1 MNYSLHPF
9 PNQPQ
14 AFDESPRDPD
24 PDIRKVLASR
34 PRQHNEQAI
43 GNPDLLD
50 SIVET
55 LRDIT
60 SPFYVTHCHESGG
73 DLHLSVAAA
82 DQGYNVTAGDEIR
95 GGLYIRNSES
105 CRFET
110 LVCTRIYRVVCD
122 NGMLMECEKE
132 QSFTVSTTDQ
142 PTADWK
148 SKVTQVIQRS
158 FDDQALQFD
167 FRRFEATGNQMLVT
181 PYEFLCHLAAQQLI
195 TDDEQSEIQ
204 SVFNDNADFTMY
216 GLINAVT
223 QSAHAHRASD
233 RWVRAFQIER
243 LAGEILRGDH
253 NLPAF
258 DAAYSR

>member
-9 PNQPQ
+9 PSQPL
-14 AFDESPRDPD
+14 AFDESPREPH
-24 PDIRKVLASR
+24 PDIREALASR
-34 PRQHNEQAI
+34 PSQHNEKAI
-43 GNPDLLD
+43 SNTAMLD
-50 SIVET
+50 TIVES
-55 LRDIT
+55 LRDVT

-73 DLHLSVAAA
+73 DLHLSIAAA
-82 DQGYNVTAGDEIR
+82 DQGYDVAAGDEIR

-110 LVCTRIYRVVCD
+110 LICTRLYRVVCA
-122 NGMLMECEKE
+122 NGMLVECEKE
-132 QSFTVSTTDQ
+132 QSFAVATTQQ
-142 PTADWK
+142 PPADWA
-148 SKVTQVIQRS
+148 TQTTRVIQRS
-158 FDDQALQFD
+158 FDDQALRLD
-167 FRRFEATGNQMLVT
+167 FRRFEVTGNQMLVT
-181 PYEFLCHLAAQQLI
+181 PYEFLCHLSAQQLI
-195 TDDEQSEIQ
+195 DDDEQSEIQ
-204 SVFNDNADFTMY
+204 SAFNDNADFTMY

-258 DAAYSR
+258 QGAFSR